1 MKQKTH
7 EIRILLMIGALVL
20 AAALAFA
27 QQPLSADEQ
36 AQTPTGEENADDL
49 ATEEKDGIRYEE
61 YRVGGRLEQI
71 IVPRESGLV
80 ETYRNK
86 RADTLWAAEE
96 NELGE
101 VPNMRQWILGTW

>member
-7 EIRILLMIGALVL
+7 EIRVFLMVGALVS
-20 AAALAFA
+20 ALA
-27 QQPLSADEQ
+27 QQPISADEQ
-36 AQTPTGEENADDL
+36 AQEQADAESADDL
-49 ATEEKDGIRYEE
+49 AAEGKDGIRYEE
-61 YRVGGRLEQI
+61 HRVGGRLEQI
-71 IVPRESGLV
+71 IVPRERGLV

-86 RADTLWAAEE
+86 RTDTLWAAEE